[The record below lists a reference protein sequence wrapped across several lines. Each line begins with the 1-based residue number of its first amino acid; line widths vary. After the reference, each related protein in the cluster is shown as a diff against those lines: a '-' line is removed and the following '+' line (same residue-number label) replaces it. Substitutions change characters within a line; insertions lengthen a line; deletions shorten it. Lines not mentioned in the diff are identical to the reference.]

1 MPKSPSAQNVEE
13 LRASLDAI
21 TQRFREAETEA
32 QLEAADKLRNDRSE
46 DFRLAKELHEAAK
59 EAGWQRGN
67 AYRRL
72 DLNPHAP

>member
-1 MPKSPSAQNVEE
+1 MPKSPSAQSAEE
-13 LRASLDAI
+13 LRATFNIIA
-21 TQRFREAETEA
+21 QRFREAKTEA
-32 QLEAADKLRNDRSE
+32 QLEAADKLGDDRSE
-46 DFRLAKELHEAAK
+46 EFRLVQELHEATK